1 MGLWLANPKASAS
14 SILLHDA
21 PSKRLREHM
30 GVLGTVVVTMPTL
43 GHERTKPK
51 RFTTAPTC
59 QPKKRGVTELV
70 SPDLRSD
77 RLAFW
82 RCGSCTRLCEPV
94 EVHTFIRVHLACV
107 LMCVRVCLNQD

>member
-1 MGLWLANPKASAS
+1 M
-14 SILLHDA
+14 
-21 PSKRLREHM
+21 
-30 GVLGTVVVTMPTL
+30 VVTMPTL